1 MPKVLRIDVQ
11 QEPAYAYKPQVAV
24 ISKVGETETEDE
36 EDSWMTEI
44 KAYLLHSM
52 LPTDIK
58 RAHKV
63 QLQAKR
69 YAIRNKDLYRKS
81 ASGVLQKCLL
91 PRQGREILNRIHQE
105 EEGNHSGARNLAL
118 KAMRQGYYWPEMQLD
133 AMRLVQRCDKYS
145 ASHTPLSRIMASSYA
160 ETE

>member
-1 MPKVLRIDVQ
+1 MIEAFEQFSISHVPRDQNREADALAYLGSKLNSDMPKVLRIDVQ

-24 ISKVGETETEDE
+24 ISEVGETETEDE

-44 KAYLLHSM
+44 KAYLLHIM
-52 LPTDIK
+52 LPTYIK

-91 PRQGREILNRIHQE
+91 PRQGKEVLNRIHQE
-105 EEGNHSGARNLAL
+105 EEGNHSGAQNLAL
-118 KAMRQGYYWPEMQLD
+118 KAMR
-133 AMRLVQRCDKYS
+133 
-145 ASHTPLSRIMASSYA
+145 
-160 ETE
+160 